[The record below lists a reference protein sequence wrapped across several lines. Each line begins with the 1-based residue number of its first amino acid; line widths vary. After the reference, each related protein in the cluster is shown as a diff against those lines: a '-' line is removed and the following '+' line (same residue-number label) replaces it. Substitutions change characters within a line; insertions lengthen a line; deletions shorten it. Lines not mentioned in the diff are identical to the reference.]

1 MGIRLERIECIVI
14 FDEVTKMPNE
24 RENYAG
30 IVKRGLK
37 EEWSGHLRTEYEF
50 SMAVCRSLASDI
62 EVFVNEV
69 RGELKEGQLFYRAVK
84 SNIPP
89 GVKTDEMSFKTVKLT
104 IFSQDDVEDAKKSQ
118 RELLKNR
125 IVRLTN
131 EAFEQ
136 GTLLT
141 QADLSILLNESI
153 KTIGRHIKQL
163 LEEDIIVPTR
173 GNRMDIG
180 PGTSH
185 KAKIVELYL
194 KGYEFTDIKRNT
206 RHSSDSIARYL
217 KEFSRVAALHN
228 EGYNINQ
235 IRVITEHSER
245 LVREYQGL
253 YERYKEEED
262 CKQRLGEILNRYSGK
277 KNLSAEKAKEVI

>member
-1 MGIRLERIECIVI
+1 
-14 FDEVTKMPNE
+14 MPNE
-24 RENYAG
+24 RENYEG

-37 EEWSGHLRTEYEF
+37 EEWCGYIRREYEF
-50 SMAVCRSLASDI
+50 SMAVCRSLASDF
-62 EVFVNEV
+62 ETFMKEA
-69 RGELKEGQLFYRAVK
+69 RRELKEGQLFYRAVK

-104 IFSQDDVEDAKKSQ
+104 IFSEDDVEDAKKSQ
-118 RELLKNR
+118 KELLKNR

-131 EAFEQ
+131 EALEQ

-141 QADLSILLNESI
+141 QADLSILLNVSI

-206 RHSSDSIARYL
+206 RHSSESIARYL
-217 KEFSRVAALHN
+217 KEFARVAALHK
-228 EGYNINQ
+228 EGYSLGQ
-235 IRVITEHSER
+235 IRRITEHSER
-245 LVREYQGL
+245 LVKEYLEL
-253 YERYKEEED
+253 YEQYKNAED
-262 CKQRLGEILNRYSGK
+262 CKQRLGEILSRYSRE
-277 KNLSAEKAKEVI
+277 KNLGERARAMEVM